1 MKIISISFKYRFKA
15 FFLLLILL
23 NVCLSC
29 ASESDFY
36 QTIQELNDSLI
47 EDVSEEENSAE
58 EIDDNSNETEEEEL
72 PADDTSTKEDESDP
86 TENFI
91 YSENVFYV
99 SVDGQASNSGKTEQ
113 EPWSVE
119 HAFRTAKAKDTI
131 FIKAGNYGNVDLL
144 VTNSGNSEGG
154 IFFIGYFQFPLDV
167 ISNGAAT
174 VTYEDYKQNN
184 DSFDTNILP
193 TFIGNRTNNI
203 GLGSAIRMFDKD
215 YIHLENLQV
224 QYYKSNIVNRGG
236 EYCVFKNIITTDA
249 GDFYIENSDKDGN
262 SGFNMTGQGLTID
275 DGDYNVVRD
284 CLAINCGMRGVIV
297 ENGSEYTQHYNNKVY
312 SDNGINATDYY
323 YLISSNSS
331 HAILDNIYVERAE
344 GMHHIAHG
352 ICLKD
357 GANNNIVRN
366 CTVVNTRIELSFD
379 DVTENLVEDSIVIGR
394 DEHVG
399 CISVANG
406 AHHNT
411 FKNVTVEKAAGGVKF
426 EDWIDGDGDGASNAG
441 HHNEF
446 INCTFK
452 GMEYGVAFY
461 FWDVIYTEAFDNTFT
476 NCSFENL
483 EVLFQINRPNRNTI
497 FESCN
502 FENISDLIN
511 SRSKNGLY
519 PDFELDAKFYN
530 STTSNLGFTLP

>member
-1 MKIISISFKYRFKA
+1 MKILSYSFKLKFKA
-15 FFLLLILL
+15 FFLLLTFIG
-23 NVCLSC
+23 VSISC
-29 ASESDFY
+29 ASETDLY
-36 QTIQELNDSLI
+36 QTVQDLNEFSK
-47 EDVSEEENSAE
+47 EDTSVEA
-58 EIDDNSNETEEEEL
+58 DNSDETEETEEDEL
-72 PADDTSTKEDESDP
+72 PTDDTAINEDESEP
-86 TENFI
+86 SENFI
-91 YSENVFYV
+91 YSEQVFYV
-99 SVDGQASNSGKTEQ
+99 SIDGKASNSGKTER

-119 HAFRTAKAKDTI
+119 HAFQIAKANDTI
-131 FIKAGNYGNVDLL
+131 FIKAGNYGSVDLL
-144 VTNSGNSEGG
+144 VSNSGNSQGG
-154 IFFIGYFQFPLDV
+154 IFFIGYYQYPLDV
-167 ISNGAAT
+167 NSNGAST
-174 VTYEDYKQNN
+174 VSYEDYKSNN
-184 DSFDTNILP
+184 DGFDTSLLP
-193 TFIGNRTNNI
+193 TFVGNRTNDI
-203 GLGSAIRMFDKD
+203 GLGSAVRMFDKD

-236 EYCVFKNIITTDA
+236 KHCVFKNIITTDA
-249 GDFYIENSDKDGN
+249 GDFYIENSDKNGN

-297 ENGSEYTQHYNNKVY
+297 ENGSEYTEHYNTKVY
-312 SDNGINATDYY
+312 SDNEINATDYY

-331 HAILDNIYVERAE
+331 YAILDNIYVERAK

-379 DVTENLVEDSIVIGR
+379 DVTENLVEDSTIIGR
-394 DEHVG
+394 DEQVG

-441 HHNEF
+441 HHNQF
-446 INCTFK
+446 IDCNFK
-452 GMEYGVAFY
+452 GMEYGIAFY
-461 FWDVIYTEAFDNTFT
+461 FWDVIYTEAYDNTFT

-483 EVLFQINRPNRNTI
+483 EVLFQINRPNRNTV

-530 STTSNLGFTLP
+530 STTSNLGFTLQ